1 MADDKWEYT
10 DEELAGLKS
19 LETSTFGSGPGAET
33 SMATAKRL
41 FEENAV
47 DAAMAIVHVCKHG
60 STDRIRFD
68 AAKYITERAL
78 GPIEKTGPAGG
89 IDDTL
94 LAFAKQIA
102 GIG

>member
-1 MADDKWEYT
+1 MASEQWDFSA
-10 DEELAGLKS
+10 EELASLKEHES
-19 LETSTFGSGPGAET
+19 AAFGSGPGAQT
-33 SMATAKRL
+33 SLEMARRI

-60 STDRIRFD
+60 GTDRIRFD
-68 AAKYITERAL
+68 AAKYITERTL
-78 GPIEKTGPAGG
+78 GPVDKTGPAGG
-89 IDDTL
+89 VDDML